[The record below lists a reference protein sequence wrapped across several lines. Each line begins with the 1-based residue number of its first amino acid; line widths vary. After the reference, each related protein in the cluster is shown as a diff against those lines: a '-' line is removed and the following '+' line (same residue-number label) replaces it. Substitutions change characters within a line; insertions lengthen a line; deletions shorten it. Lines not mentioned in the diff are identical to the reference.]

1 MCNSDSQ
8 DFNSGTKF
16 TAQKPQLTSR
26 SGNVPETGPID
37 LEALE
42 KDSANATLTFN
53 VNHSVPAHILSS
65 DSDHGTG
72 GSYDA
77 ADDQQKSP
85 NVYINGLPSHFP
97 EEQLFELAAP
107 FGEIRS
113 VRSFTRHVGEK
124 ESGYGFVL
132 FETVEA
138 AEKCIQSLR
147 RFRNLHPTFSK
158 QSHKIPGLPYTQS
171 LAHGTGVRSSAAGG
185 GTGMNQAGEISF
197 KTKMEHLQDP
207 NSTNL
212 YIEGC
217 AVSFLL
223 LSPVLLVHPFDET

>member
-1 MCNSDSQ
+1 
-8 DFNSGTKF
+8 
-16 TAQKPQLTSR
+16 
-26 SGNVPETGPID
+26 
-37 LEALE
+37 
-42 KDSANATLTFN
+42 ATLTFN
-53 VNHSVPAHILSS
+53 VNHSAPAHIPSS
-65 DSDHGTG
+65 DSDHGTSR
-72 GSYDA
+72 SYDA

-158 QSHKIPGLPYTQS
+158 SGWTHENDNGPS

-185 GTGMNQAGEISF
+185 GTGMNQTGEISF

-212 YIEGC
+212 YIEG
-217 AVSFLL
+217 
-223 LSPVLLVHPFDET
+223 

>member
-1 MCNSDSQ
+1 MKSD
-8 DFNSGTKF
+8 
-16 TAQKPQLTSR
+16 PQRLSY
-26 SGNVPETGPID
+26 GP
-37 LEALE
+37 
-42 KDSANATLTFN
+42 
-53 VNHSVPAHILSS
+53 
-65 DSDHGTG
+65 
-72 GSYDA
+72 SY
-77 ADDQQKSP
+77 
-85 NVYINGLPSHFP
+85 
-97 EEQLFELAAP
+97 
-107 FGEIRS
+107 R
-113 VRSFTRHVGEK
+113 
-124 ESGYGFVL
+124 

-158 QSHKIPGLPYTQS
+158 VENPNFLVILTKSALFHQQSHKIPGLPYTQSSLQSGWTHENDNGPS

>member
-1 MCNSDSQ
+1 MCNSGSQ
-8 DFNSGTKF
+8 NSSIEIQLANG
-16 TAQKPQLTSR
+16 AKPLSSPSQPPLCSR
-26 SGNVPETGPID
+26 PIKVPETGPID

-42 KDSANATLTFN
+42 KDNGNVTLTLN
-53 VNHSVPAHILSS
+53 PNHNISAHILSS
-65 DSDHGTG
+65 GNVTPTG
-72 GSYDA
+72 ESYDVT
-77 ADDQQKSP
+77 DDQNKSP
-85 NVYINGLPSHFP
+85 NVYINGLPPHFP
-97 EEQLFELAAP
+97 EDQLFELAAP

-132 FETVEA
+132 FETVDA

-158 QSHKIPGLPYTQS
+158 QSHKIPGMPYTQS
-171 LAHGTGVRSSAAGG
+171 TTG
-185 GTGMNQAGEISF
+185 ELSF
-197 KTKMEHLQDP
+197 KTKMERLQDP

-217 AVSFLL
+217 VLFPHLL
-223 LSPVLLVHPFDET
+223 FSLVTPFFSACQ

>member
-1 MCNSDSQ
+1 
-8 DFNSGTKF
+8 
-16 TAQKPQLTSR
+16 
-26 SGNVPETGPID
+26 
-37 LEALE
+37 
-42 KDSANATLTFN
+42 ATLTFN
-53 VNHSVPAHILSS
+53 VNHSAPAHIPSS
-65 DSDHGTG
+65 DSDHGTSR
-72 GSYDA
+72 SYDA

-158 QSHKIPGLPYTQS
+158 VENPTFLVI

-185 GTGMNQAGEISF
+185 GTGMNQTGEISF

-212 YIEGC
+212 YIEG
-217 AVSFLL
+217 
-223 LSPVLLVHPFDET
+223 

>member
-8 DFNSGTKF
+8 DFNSETKF
-16 TAQKPQLTSR
+16 TAQVKPQLTSR

-42 KDSANATLTFN
+42 KDSADATLTFN
-53 VNHSVPAHILSS
+53 VKHSVPAHILSS

-158 QSHKIPGLPYTQS
+158 NDNGPS

-185 GTGMNQAGEISF
+185 GTGMNQTGEFSF

-223 LSPVLLVHPFDET
+223 LSPVLLVRPFDET